1 MLPVER
7 IEQLFHEKIPL
18 TRAMGVRVA
27 SYDGDTLTLTA
38 PLEPNHNH
46 LNTAFGGSLH
56 ALATLSCY
64 GWLWLEVQ
72 DENAHIVVRESTVSY
87 RRPVTGEL
95 RASCYRPPKEEV
107 DQFKANFAAKRK
119 ARLELKA
126 TIEEKGEVAVRY
138 VGEFVAFV

>member
-18 TRAMGVRVA
+18 TRAMGVRVE
-27 SYDGDTLTLTA
+27 SYDGDTLTLVA

-87 RRPVTGEL
+87 RKPVHGEL
-95 RASCYRPPKEEV
+95 RASCHRPPPEAV
-107 DQFKANFAAKRK
+107 DEFKANFSAKRK

-126 TIEEKGEVAVRY
+126 TIEEEGEVAVRY
-138 VGEFVAFV
+138 TGEFVAFV

>member
-1 MLPVER
+1 MLPIER
-7 IEQLFHEKIPL
+7 IERLFHEKIPL
-18 TRAMGVRVA
+18 TRAMGVRVE
-27 SYDGDTLTLTA
+27 SYDGDTLTLVA

-72 DENAHIVVRESTVSY
+72 DENAHIVVRESHVSY
-87 RRPVTGEL
+87 RRAIHNEL
-95 RASCYRPPKEEV
+95 RASCHRPPQAAVEA
-107 DQFKANFAAKRK
+107 FKTNFSAKRK

-126 TIEEKGEVAVRY
+126 IMEEKGAVAVEY
-138 VGEFVAFV
+138 SGEFVAFA